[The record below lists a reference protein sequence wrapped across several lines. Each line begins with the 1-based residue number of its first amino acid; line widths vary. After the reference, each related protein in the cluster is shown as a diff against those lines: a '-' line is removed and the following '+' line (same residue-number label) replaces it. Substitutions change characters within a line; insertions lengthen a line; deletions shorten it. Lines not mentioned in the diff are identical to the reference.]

1 MTAKDLV
8 LTIDQIKQLYA
19 VSELSTKAHRN
30 NLRLSQGPE
39 AAFYKEKAQCYKRTK
54 LSLEALVQE
63 INSLEVERV
72 EVERELVAYE
82 SQLKVSRQRL
92 QHLLGNDSRVVSAI
106 HAEIL
111 TLDMKVE
118 DFTAAELGLIEQ
130 IETLAKQRQE
140 SEFQLKA
147 QLQEALVAKEQL
159 DALRND
165 ISGLDGTLQ
174 KDLTK
179 LRSQIQPGVSA
190 LLDRVPLQVID
201 KVAHVVDLNCSGCRL
216 RVSSVLGDRI
226 KRFASE
232 VHYCEDCGRL
242 LLPILEP

>member
-8 LTIDQIKQLYA
+8 LTQDQIKKLYA

-30 NLRLSQGPE
+30 NLRISQGPE
-39 AAFYKEKAQCYKRTK
+39 AAFYKEKAQCYKRSK
-54 LSLEALVQE
+54 LSLEELVAE

-72 EVERELVAYE
+72 ELERELVAYE

-92 QHLLGNDSRVVSAI
+92 ADLKGGDIRVLSAI
-106 HAEIL
+106 QAEISS
-111 TLDMKVE
+111 LDMKVE

-130 IETLAKQRQE
+130 IEVLANQRQE
-140 SEFQLKA
+140 LEFQLKA

-159 DALRND
+159 DGLRTD
-165 ISGLDGTLQ
+165 ISKSDGSLQ

-179 LRSQIQPGVSA
+179 LRSQIEPRVAA
-190 LLDRVPLQVID
+190 LLDRVPLQIID

-216 RVSSVLGDRI
+216 RISSVLGDRI
-226 KRFASE
+226 KRFTGE